1 MRISDW
7 SSDVCS
13 SDLGVAEL
21 VEKRKQQ
28 DDSPAAARPKV
39 QQRCDHGLVEP
50 RLWACRAV
58 AWRFRCP
65 LWLRREQHGDGSD
78 ENEHCHRGE
87 DPEPADEIG
96 ERDGRS
102 EEHTSELQSLM
113 RISY

>member
-13 SDLGVAEL
+13 SDL
-21 VEKRKQQ
+21 

-39 QQRCDHGLVEP
+39 KQRCDHGLVEP
-50 RLWACRAV
+50 RLWARRAV

-87 DPEPADEIG
+87 DPEPADDIRG
-96 ERDGRS
+96 ADRPATVGRKRRGWGKGGAG
-102 EEHTSELQSLM
+102 TWQVGGG
-113 RISY
+113 RIAK